1 MVADG
6 YLESGSLMY
15 GAVRSVSAS
24 RARVEECSLTAE
36 RWWVLRES
44 DKVGRA
50 PTYPVFL
57 FLEEL
62 QTKHDISF
70 CSIAK
75 TNEARHC
82 QSHRILQLDLKLL
95 TFN

>member
-6 YLESGSLMY
+6 YLESGSLMC
-15 GAVRSVSAS
+15 GPVRSVSVARAS
-24 RARVEECSLTAE
+24 VEECCLTSE
-36 RWWVLRES
+36 RWRVLRES

-75 TNEARHC
+75 PNEARHC

-95 TFN
+95 TIN